1 MCIYIYDGCP
11 AKWEMMSVLLLF
23 KDANKDRYK
32 KKMKNRRDNP
42 RKGMKGTGLGLKEK
56 NAWVAECTVPK
67 II

>member
-1 MCIYIYDGCP
+1 
-11 AKWEMMSVLLLF
+11 MMSVLLLF